1 MFNNE
6 QHIRNDFF
14 LIIKVIAVL
23 KSSTKPPPDAYLF
36 CNKHFNLSY
45 TPFGVIG
52 KGSLN
57 FGGDITQKCKNAL
70 K

>member
-6 QHIRNDFF
+6 QHITNDFF
-14 LIIKVIAVL
+14 LISKVIAVL
-23 KSSTKPPPDAYLF
+23 QSSTKPPPDAYLF

-52 KGSLN
+52 K
-57 FGGDITQKCKNAL
+57 
-70 K
+70 